1 MKRKILEVIIAS
13 LLGLTLSAPVEA
25 EREIIELPWD
35 FGTPEIIEET
45 PQYNRDVLARVCMS
59 EASTEPFIGKMAVV
73 ATVLNRADAYGQT
86 VEQVV
91 YSPNQFSTQDN
102 GAPTEEVYAA
112 VDAAIAQRDLFPADM
127 LYFRKW
133 HYHSFG
139 VPYTVIGAHYFSC
152 KGE

>member
-1 MKRKILEVIIAS
+1 MKKKILEVIIAS

-73 ATVLNRADAYGQT
+73 ATVLNRADMYGKT
-86 VEQVV
+86 VEQVA
-91 YSPNQFSTQDN
+91 YSGQYSTQNN
-102 GAPTEEVYAA
+102 GAPTDEVYAA

-127 LYFRKW
+127 LYFRTG

-139 VPYTVIGAHYFSC
+139 VPYTIIGAHYFSC
-152 KGE
+152 QGE